1 MFRILGYSLPLYS
14 FRESRFS
21 VVSFQGMLEG
31 QDLKERERSV
41 NVLHGARSFK
51 NPRRPQPNH
60 LNACWLAKELQ
71 DGMQA
76 AVINDITQKVLL
88 V

>member
-1 MFRILGYSLPLYS
+1 MFRTLEHSFPLYA
-14 FRESRFS
+14 FRESRS
-21 VVSFQGMLEG
+21 PAVSLQGVLGG
-31 QDLKERERSV
+31 QDLKEWERSG

-60 LNACWLAKELQ
+60 LNACRLAKELQ

-76 AVINDITQKVLL
+76 AAINDITQKVLL